1 MKQKLHF
8 FSLLLLT
15 VALLMPAK
23 TMAQVTQ
30 GYYTYTLSGTEATVT
45 KCTQTSGAVVIPETI
60 VHGGKTYKVTA
71 VKFNSMLFYFAP
83 TSITG
88 NSITSITGAAREV
101 SNSST
106 FSNDNYLYE
115 DGICSS
121 ISFPKLKTIK
131 NCKIGQGTFTSI
143 SFPELENIEA
153 VKGLFA
159 GCLNLSFISL
169 PKLKTI
175 SGYKI
180 FNNLPAL
187 ISLNLPELTEIKD
200 AADCL
205 YNLPALTS
213 LSLPKLNYIMGYQ
226 ILSGLAALPSLSLPE
241 LPKIEAG
248 AQYILNGYASLTTLD
263 LPKLTSV
270 SGEGVISS
278 LPALQILNVPEL
290 AIIKYPGIY
299 TFGDLGLHTLNAPKL
314 KKIQWGGMIFRDSKL
329 SVLNFAYG
337 CEIEASGMLRMPDP
351 SVSSITITGVTK
363 IKDSGFI
370 SYGQNTLKHI
380 ELPDVIEFEG
390 GTGRNSAAIESFSA
404 PNLKKLK
411 AQLFTNGS
419 YSNLTTVDIHNLQEI
434 TSSRLF
440 NDAPITNLTL
450 RGDLQV
456 DASSTINL
464 QTYPTVITITD
475 EATANDIPASFFA
488 GVKGG
493 RFIAPKGKAGMY
505 VTKWNLNTAKT
516 MVYSPVEINKST
528 ASTLYASG
536 SITKAD
542 ASFTYGGTTY
552 KNQYDMSHAMTAAEC
567 LDAFVL
573 SVNDYGFTPTLAT
586 QTVQNGTDALAGF
599 SFYYASAYADT
610 PTRKLGDLTLTAL
623 PTTAVSTLQ
632 GFNAT
637 ATSLN
642 QGISRDLGGFLFKGN
657 NASVTEVYLPYTPT
671 ATTVTTNYLKA
682 GEGNRVQTR
691 QNNSHEFYWH
701 PGDASFTMGFYE
713 SYNVLIPEYR
723 SYLSIAKT
731 LTSNAK
737 RFNLI
742 FEDGQ
747 TTGINTVN
755 MLADDNSAT
764 LSDVWYTLQGT
775 RLPVKP
781 TAAGIYINGGRK
793 VVIK

>member
-8 FSLLLLT
+8 FLLLLLT
-15 VALLMPAK
+15 AALLMPAK
-23 TMAQVTQ
+23 TMAQVVIDNI
-30 GYYTYTLSGTEATVT
+30 TYTFSGTEATITKISPLPTNLVIPPTVT
-45 KCTQTSGAVVIPETI
+45 YNGVTYNVTTLENFNTSGI
-60 VHGGKTYKVTA
+60 VG
-71 VKFNSMLFYFAP
+71 SP
-83 TSITG
+83 TSITA
-88 NSITSITGAAREV
+88 TSIKKIFT
-101 SNSST
+101 S
-106 FSNDNYLYE
+106 DNYLLHSRLLYNQQNL
-115 DGICSS
+115 SS
-121 ISFPKLKTIK
+121 VSFPALETIDGLDVFNGLSKLT
-131 NCKIGQGTFTSI
+131 T
-143 SFPELENIEA
+143 L
-153 VKGLFA
+153 
-159 GCLNLSFISL
+159 SL
-169 PKLKTI
+169 PSLTTI
-175 SGYKI
+175 GENAARSIDG
-180 FNNLPAL
+180 LPIL
-187 ISLNLPELTEIKD
+187 TSLNMPKLSVIDGVFCIYDL
-200 AADCL
+200 A
-205 YNLPALTS
+205 ALTS
-213 LSLPKLNYIMGYQ
+213 LSLPELTTVGGHDVIKNCSALTSLDVHKLSQIKDQAHWFLQGTNLSEITFADGCEIGSGWGFLAWSNQENITVKGLTKINRQNFILSHSASTKHVYFPDLVEMNGGSIGHYHAEMESFDAPKLEKINNVGNFLNYFAYDKNSQ
-226 ILSGLAALPSLSLPE
+226 LTSVNLPSLKEIS
-241 LPKIEAG
+241 G
-248 AQYILNGYASLTTLD
+248 STLFSD
-263 LPKLTSV
+263 
-270 SGEGVISS
+270 
-278 LPALQILNVPEL
+278 
-290 AIIKYPGIY
+290 
-299 TFGDLGLHTLNAPKL
+299 APL
-314 KKIQWGGMIFRDSKL
+314 L
-329 SVLNFAYG
+329 
-337 CEIEASGMLRMPDP
+337 
-351 SVSSITITGVTK
+351 
-363 IKDSGFI
+363 
-370 SYGQNTLKHI
+370 TLK
-380 ELPDVIEFEG
+380 
-390 GTGRNSAAIESFSA
+390 
-404 PNLKKLK
+404 
-411 AQLFTNGS
+411 
-419 YSNLTTVDIHNLQEI
+419 
-434 TSSRLF
+434 
-440 NDAPITNLTL
+440 L

-464 QTYPTVITITD
+464 KTYPTVVTITD
-475 EATANDIPASFFA
+475 EGTVNDIPASCFA
-488 GVKGG
+488 NVKGG

-505 VTKWNLNTAKT
+505 ATKWNLNTAKT

-552 KNQYDMSHAMTAAEC
+552 KNQYDVSHAMTAAEC
-567 LDAFVL
+567 LDPSVL
-573 SVNDYGFTPTLAT
+573 SDNDYGFTPTLTT

-599 SFYYASAYADT
+599 SFYYASAYNDA

-642 QGISRDLGGFLFKGN
+642 QGIGRDLGGFLFKGN

-747 TTGINTVN
+747 TTGISTVN
-755 MLADDNSAT
+755 MSADDNSAT

>member
-1 MKQKLHF
+1 MKQKLHL
-8 FSLLLLT
+8 FSLLLLA
-15 VALLMPAK
+15 VALLAPAK
-23 TMAQVTQ
+23 AMAQVVI
-30 GYYTYTLSGTEATVT
+30 GNFTYTFSGNEATVT
-45 KCTQTSGAVVIPETI
+45 ASSLTSGDIVIPET
-60 VHGGKTYKVTA
+60 VVYGGNTYNVTA
-71 VKFNSMLFYFAP
+71 LSYDNTLFKGSP

-88 NSITSITGAAREV
+88 NSIKSITGG
-101 SNSST
+101 
-106 FSNDNYLYE
+106 D
-115 DGICSS
+115 DGLSL
-121 ISFPKLKTIK
+121 SFYPHKMKLCDRFK
-131 NCKIGQGTFTSI
+131 NCASI
-143 SFPELENIEA
+143 NFPHLVSLKKCVFLIDNNALTTLSLPELETIEQCA
-153 VKGLFA
+153 YF
-159 GCLNLSFISL
+159 LSDCSLLSSVSL
-169 PKLKTI
+169 PKLKKI
-175 SGYKI
+175 SAYQS
-180 FNNLPAL
+180 FYRLPAL
-187 ISLNLPELTEIKD
+187 TTLSLPELTEISN
-200 AADCL
+200 CRRTIQE
-205 YNLPALTS
+205 NSALVS
-213 LSLPKLNYIMGYQ
+213 LSLPKLQIIKGEFCIHLLDALQTLYI
-226 ILSGLAALPSLSLPE
+226 PE
-241 LPKIEAG
+241 LTEIVDG
-248 AQYILNGYASLTTLD
+248 SNC
-263 LPKLTSV
+263 
-270 SGEGVISS
+270 ISS
-278 LPALQILNVPEL
+278 LKKL
-290 AIIKYPGIY
+290 Y
-299 TFGDLGLHTLNAPKL
+299 TLNAPKL
-314 KKIQWGGMIFRDSKL
+314 QKIDHRRPFDESAFRVVNLADGCEINADGMLGGSYASSITVNGATKITDE
-329 SVLNFAYG
+329 NFAYY
-337 CEIEASGMLRMPDP
+337 
-351 SVSSITITGVTK
+351 SSI
-363 IKDSGFI
+363 
-370 SYGQNTLKHI
+370 LKHI
-380 ELPDVIEFEG
+380 SLPDVVEFKGSVGEG
-390 GTGRNSAAIESFSA
+390 CDAMESFSA
-404 PNLKKLK
+404 PKLKKLNNSG
-411 AQLFTNGS
+411 LFTQGS
-419 YSNLTTVDIHNLQEI
+419 CPNLTTVDIHNLEEV
-434 TSSRLF
+434 TGSRLF
-440 NDAPITNLTL
+440 DNSPITSLTL
-450 RGDLQV
+450 RGDLKA
-456 DASSTINL
+456 DAASTMTL
-464 QTYPTVITITD
+464 SAYPTVVTVTD
-475 EATANDIPASFFA
+475 QSAVSDIPASFFA

-505 VTKWNLNTAKT
+505 ATKWNLNTAKT

-552 KNQYDMSHAMTAAEC
+552 KNQYDISHAMTAAEC
-567 LDAFVL
+567 LDPSVL
-573 SVNDYGFTPTLAT
+573 SDNDLGFTPTLTT
-586 QTVQNGTDALAGF
+586 QTVQNGNNALAGY
-599 SFYYASAYADT
+599 SFYYASAYNDA

-642 QGISRDLGGFLFKGN
+642 QGIGRDLGGFLFKGN

-755 MLADDNSAT
+755 MSADDNSAT

>member
-15 VALLMPAK
+15 VAFLMPTK
-23 TMAQVTQ
+23 LMAQVVINNI
-30 GYYTYTLSGTEATVT
+30 TYTFSGTEATVT
-45 KCTQTSGAVVIPETI
+45 GIWPLPANLVIPPT
-60 VHGGKTYKVTA
+60 VTYNGVTYN
-71 VKFNSMLFYFAP
+71 VTTLNNFDTGSDDHTL
-83 TSITG
+83 TSITAP
-88 NSITSITGAAREV
+88 SIKKIISD
-101 SNSST
+101 NSST
-106 FSNDNYLYE
+106 QYRLLTHQQELTSV
-115 DGICSS
+115 
-121 ISFPKLKTIK
+121 SFPALETLGGFEVFRELNKLT
-131 NCKIGQGTFTSI
+131 T
-143 SFPELENIEA
+143 L
-153 VKGLFA
+153 
-159 GCLNLSFISL
+159 SL
-169 PKLKTI
+169 PSLTTI
-175 SGYKI
+175 EPDGYFCI
-180 FNNLPAL
+180 SYLPVL
-187 ISLNLPELTEIKD
+187 TTLNLPELITLDGYSTLDNVKKLHTIH
-200 AADCL
+200 
-205 YNLPALTS
+205 
-213 LSLPKLNYIMGYQ
+213 LPKVQTIAGTW
-226 ILSGLAALPSLSLPE
+226 ILRSCSISE
-241 LPKIEAG
+241 
-248 AQYILNGYASLTTLD
+248 LD
-263 LPKLTSV
+263 LPANCSVTAMGMFTWPDPSVTSLTVRGFKKLDGSFFMANGGNTLKH
-270 SGEGVISS
+270 IS
-278 LPALQILNVPEL
+278 LPDLEECNGGPMGINSEALES
-290 AIIKYPGIY
+290 
-299 TFGDLGLHTLNAPKL
+299 FSAPKL
-314 KKIQWGGMIFRDSKL
+314 KKIKNTQL
-329 SVLNFAYG
+329 
-337 CEIEASGMLRMPDP
+337 LR
-351 SVSSITITGVTK
+351 
-363 IKDSGFI
+363 
-370 SYGQNTLKHI
+370 
-380 ELPDVIEFEG
+380 
-390 GTGRNSAAIESFSA
+390 
-404 PNLKKLK
+404 
-411 AQLFTNGS
+411 GS
-419 YSNLTTVDIHNLQEI
+419 CPNLTTVNMPNLVEI
-434 TSSRLF
+434 ENSQLF
-440 NDAPITNLTL
+440 SDSPIPSLSL
-450 RGDLQV
+450 RGDLKANV
-456 DASSTINL
+456 GSSITLN
-464 QTYPTVITITD
+464 TYPTLITITD

-505 VTKWNLNTAKT
+505 ATKWNLNTAKT

-536 SITKAD
+536 SITKSD

-567 LDAFVL
+567 LDASVL

-610 PTRKLGDLTLTAL
+610 PTRKVGDLTLSAL
-623 PTTAVSTLQ
+623 STTTAANTLQ

-642 QGISRDLGGFLFKGN
+642 QGIGRDLGGFLFKGN
-657 NASVTEVYLPYTPT
+657 NAAVTEVYLPYTPT

-755 MLADDNSAT
+755 MSTDDNSAT
-764 LSDVWYTLQGT
+764 SSDVWYTLQGT
-775 RLPVKP
+775 RLPAKP

>member
-15 VALLMPAK
+15 VVFLMPTK
-23 TMAQVTQ
+23 LMAQVVINNI
-30 GYYTYTLSGTEATVT
+30 TYTFSGTEATVT
-45 KCTQTSGAVVIPETI
+45 GIWPLPANLVIPPT
-60 VHGGKTYKVTA
+60 VTYNGVTYN
-71 VKFNSMLFYFAP
+71 VTTLNNFDTGSDDHTL
-83 TSITG
+83 TSITAP
-88 NSITSITGAAREV
+88 SIKKIISD
-101 SNSST
+101 NSST
-106 FSNDNYLYE
+106 QYRLLTHQQELTSV
-115 DGICSS
+115 
-121 ISFPKLKTIK
+121 SFPALETLGGFEVFRELNKLT
-131 NCKIGQGTFTSI
+131 T
-143 SFPELENIEA
+143 L
-153 VKGLFA
+153 
-159 GCLNLSFISL
+159 SL
-169 PKLKTI
+169 PSLTTI
-175 SGYKI
+175 ESNGYFCI
-180 FNNLPAL
+180 SYLPAL
-187 ISLNLPELTEIKD
+187 TTLNLPELITLAGYSTLDFVKKLHTIHLPKVQTITGTWTLRSCSISE
-200 AADCL
+200 L
-205 YNLPALTS
+205 ELPANCSVTAMGMLTW
-213 LSLPKLNYIMGYQ
+213 PD
-226 ILSGLAALPSLSLPE
+226 PSV
-241 LPKIEAG
+241 
-248 AQYILNGYASLTTLD
+248 
-263 LPKLTSV
+263 TSV
-270 SGEGVISS
+270 TVRGLKKLDGAFFIGHGGNTLKQISFPDLEEYTGGPMGANS
-278 LPALQILNVPEL
+278 EALES
-290 AIIKYPGIY
+290 
-299 TFGDLGLHTLNAPKL
+299 FSAPKL
-314 KKIQWGGMIFRDSKL
+314 KKIK
-329 SVLNFAYG
+329 
-337 CEIEASGMLRMPDP
+337 
-351 SVSSITITGVTK
+351 
-363 IKDSGFI
+363 
-370 SYGQNTLKHI
+370 
-380 ELPDVIEFEG
+380 
-390 GTGRNSAAIESFSA
+390 NS
-404 PNLKKLK
+404 
-411 AQLFTNGS
+411 QLFTMGS
-419 YSNLTTVDIHNLQEI
+419 CPNLTTVDMPNLVEI
-434 TSSRLF
+434 ENSQLF
-440 NDAPITNLTL
+440 NDSPIPSLSL

-464 QTYPTVITITD
+464 QTYPTLITITD
-475 EATANDIPASFFA
+475 EATVNDIPASFFA
-488 GVKGG
+488 NVMGG

-505 VTKWNLNTAKT
+505 ATKWNLNTAKT

-552 KNQYDMSHAMTAAEC
+552 KNQYDISHAMTAAEC
-567 LDAFVL
+567 LNPSVL
-573 SVNDYGFTPTLAT
+573 SDNDLGFTPTLTT
-586 QTVQNGTDALAGF
+586 QTVQNGNNALAGY
-599 SFYYASAYADT
+599 SFYYASAYNDA

-642 QGISRDLGGFLFKGN
+642 QGIGRDLGGFLFKGN

-755 MLADDNSAT
+755 MSADDNSAT
-764 LSDVWYTLQGT
+764 SSDAWYTLQGT

>member
-1 MKQKLHF
+1 MKQKLHL
-8 FSLLLLT
+8 FSLLLLA
-15 VALLMPAK
+15 VALLAPAK
-23 TMAQVTQ
+23 AMAQVVI
-30 GYYTYTLSGTEATVT
+30 GNFTYTFSGNEATVT
-45 KCTQTSGAVVIPETI
+45 ASSLTSGDIVIPET
-60 VHGGKTYKVTA
+60 VVYGGNTYNVTA
-71 VKFNSMLFYFAP
+71 LSYDNTLFKGSP

-88 NSITSITGAAREV
+88 NSIKSITGG
-101 SNSST
+101 
-106 FSNDNYLYE
+106 D
-115 DGICSS
+115 DGLSL
-121 ISFPKLKTIK
+121 SFYPHKMKLCDRFK
-131 NCKIGQGTFTSI
+131 NCASI
-143 SFPELENIEA
+143 NFPHLVSLKKCVFLIDNNALTTLSLPELETIEQCA
-153 VKGLFA
+153 YFLYD
-159 GCLNLSFISL
+159 CSLLSSVSL
-169 PKLKTI
+169 PKLKKI
-175 SGYKI
+175 SAYQS
-180 FNNLPAL
+180 FYRLPAL
-187 ISLNLPELTEIKD
+187 TTLSLPELTEISN
-200 AADCL
+200 CR
-205 YNLPALTS
+205 NTIQSNPALVS
-213 LSLPKLNYIMGYQ
+213 LSLPKLQIIKGEFCIHLLDALQTLYI
-226 ILSGLAALPSLSLPE
+226 PE
-241 LPKIEAG
+241 LTEIVDG
-248 AQYILNGYASLTTLD
+248 SNC
-263 LPKLTSV
+263 
-270 SGEGVISS
+270 ISS
-278 LPALQILNVPEL
+278 LKKL
-290 AIIKYPGIY
+290 Y
-299 TFGDLGLHTLNAPKL
+299 TLNAPKL
-314 KKIQWGGMIFRDSKL
+314 QKIDQRRPFIESAFRVVNLAD
-329 SVLNFAYG
+329 G
-337 CEIEASGMLRMPDP
+337 CEINADGMLGG
-351 SVSSITITGVTK
+351 SLVSSITVNGATK
-363 IKDSGFI
+363 ITDENFAYYSSI
-370 SYGQNTLKHI
+370 LKHI
-380 ELPDVIEFEG
+380 SLPDVVEFKGSVGEG
-390 GTGRNSAAIESFSA
+390 CDAMESFSA
-404 PNLKKLK
+404 PKLKKLNNSNM
-411 AQLFTNGS
+411 FTMGS
-419 YSNLTTVDIHNLQEI
+419 CPNLTTVDIHSLEEVV
-434 TSSRLF
+434 SSQLF
-440 NDAPITNLTL
+440 NDSPVTSLTL
-450 RGDLQV
+450 RGDLKA
-456 DASSTINL
+456 DAASTMTL
-464 QTYPTVITITD
+464 SAYPTVVSV
-475 EATANDIPASFFA
+475 TAQSAVNDIPASFFA

-505 VTKWNLNTAKT
+505 ATKWNLNTAKT

-552 KNQYDMSHAMTAAEC
+552 KNQYDVSHAMTAAEC
-567 LDAFVL
+567 LDPSVL
-573 SVNDYGFTPTLAT
+573 SDNDLGFTPTLTT
-586 QTVQNGTDALAGF
+586 QTVQNGTNALAGY
-599 SFYYASAYADT
+599 SFYYASAYNDA

-642 QGISRDLGGFLFKGN
+642 QGIGRDLGGFLFKGN

-747 TTGINTVN
+747 TTGISTVN
-755 MLADDNSAT
+755 MSADDNSAT

>member
-1 MKQKLHF
+1 MKHKLHL

-15 VALLMPAK
+15 VAFLMPTK
-23 TMAQVTQ
+23 LMAQVVINNI
-30 GYYTYTLSGTEATVT
+30 TYTFSGTEATVT
-45 KCTQTSGAVVIPETI
+45 NISPLPANLVIPST
-60 VHGGKTYKVTA
+60 VTYNGVTYN
-71 VKFNSMLFYFAP
+71 VTTLNNFYTGSDDHTL
-83 TSITG
+83 TSITAP
-88 NSITSITGAAREV
+88 SIKKIIG
-101 SNSST
+101 
-106 FSNDNYLYE
+106 DNYSTYFLLLTSQQE
-115 DGICSS
+115 
-121 ISFPKLKTIK
+121 L
-131 NCKIGQGTFTSI
+131 TSI
-143 SFPELENIEA
+143 SFPALETIGGFN
-153 VKGLFA
+153 VFNQ
-159 GCLNLSFISL
+159 LN
-169 PKLKTI
+169 KLT
-175 SGYKI
+175 
-180 FNNLPAL
+180 
-187 ISLNLPELTEIKD
+187 T
-200 AADCL
+200 
-205 YNLPALTS
+205 
-213 LSLPKLNYIMGYQ
+213 LSLPSLTTIESNAWQCI
-226 ILSGLAALPSLSLPE
+226 SDLPVLTTLSLPE
-241 LPKIEAG
+241 LITLDGYSTLDNVKKLHTIHLPKVQTIAG
-248 AQYILNGYASLTTLD
+248 TWILRSCSISELD
-263 LPKLTSV
+263 LPANCSV
-270 SGEGVISS
+270 T
-278 LPALQILNVPEL
+278 AM
-290 AIIKYPGIY
+290 
-299 TFGDLGLHTLNAPKL
+299 
-314 KKIQWGGMIFRDSKL
+314 GMFTW
-329 SVLNFAYG
+329 
-337 CEIEASGMLRMPDP
+337 PDP
-351 SVSSITITGVTK
+351 SVTSFTVRGLK
-363 IKDSGFI
+363 KLDGAFFI
-370 SYGQNTLKHI
+370 GHGGNTLKHI
-380 ELPDVIEFEG
+380 SFPDLEEYTG
-390 GTGRNSAAIESFSA
+390 GPIGANSEALESFSA
-404 PNLKKLK
+404 PKLRK
-411 AQLFTNGS
+411 IKNSQFFSMGS
-419 YSNLTTVDIHNLQEI
+419 CPNLTTVDIPNLVEI
-434 TSSRLF
+434 ENSQLF
-440 NDAPITNLTL
+440 NDSPIPSLSL
-450 RGDLQV
+450 RGDLKA
-456 DASSTINL
+456 DAGSSITLN
-464 QTYPTVITITD
+464 TYPTLITITD

-488 GVKGG
+488 NVMGG
-493 RFIAPKGKAGMY
+493 RFIAPKGKAAMY
-505 VTKWNLNTAKT
+505 ATKWNLNTAKT

-567 LDAFVL
+567 LDASVL

-642 QGISRDLGGFLFKGN
+642 QGIGRDLGGFLFKGN

-747 TTGINTVN
+747 TTGISTVN
-755 MLADDNSAT
+755 MSADDNSAT
-764 LSDVWYTLQGT
+764 SSDVWYTLQGT
-775 RLPVKP
+775 RLPAKP

>member
-15 VALLMPAK
+15 VVFLMPTK
-23 TMAQVTQ
+23 LMAQVVINNI
-30 GYYTYTLSGTEATVT
+30 TYTFSGTEATVT
-45 KCTQTSGAVVIPETI
+45 GIWPLPANLVIPPT
-60 VHGGKTYKVTA
+60 VTYNGVTYN
-71 VKFNSMLFYFAP
+71 VTTLNNFDTGSDDHTL
-83 TSITG
+83 TSITAP
-88 NSITSITGAAREV
+88 SIKKIISD
-101 SNSST
+101 NSST
-106 FSNDNYLYE
+106 QYRLLTHQQELTSV
-115 DGICSS
+115 
-121 ISFPKLKTIK
+121 SFPALETLGGFEVFRELNKLT
-131 NCKIGQGTFTSI
+131 T
-143 SFPELENIEA
+143 L
-153 VKGLFA
+153 
-159 GCLNLSFISL
+159 SL
-169 PKLKTI
+169 PSLTTI
-175 SGYKI
+175 ESNGYFCI
-180 FNNLPAL
+180 SYLPAL
-187 ISLNLPELTEIKD
+187 TTLNLPELITLAGYSTLDFVKKLHTIHLPKVQTITGTWTLRSCSISE
-200 AADCL
+200 L
-205 YNLPALTS
+205 ELPANCSVTAMGMLTW
-213 LSLPKLNYIMGYQ
+213 PD
-226 ILSGLAALPSLSLPE
+226 PSV
-241 LPKIEAG
+241 
-248 AQYILNGYASLTTLD
+248 
-263 LPKLTSV
+263 TSV
-270 SGEGVISS
+270 TVRGLKKLDGAFFIGHGGNTLKQISFPDLEEYTGGPMGANS
-278 LPALQILNVPEL
+278 EALES
-290 AIIKYPGIY
+290 
-299 TFGDLGLHTLNAPKL
+299 FSAPKL
-314 KKIQWGGMIFRDSKL
+314 KKIK
-329 SVLNFAYG
+329 
-337 CEIEASGMLRMPDP
+337 
-351 SVSSITITGVTK
+351 
-363 IKDSGFI
+363 
-370 SYGQNTLKHI
+370 
-380 ELPDVIEFEG
+380 
-390 GTGRNSAAIESFSA
+390 NS
-404 PNLKKLK
+404 
-411 AQLFTNGS
+411 QLFTMGS
-419 YSNLTTVDIHNLQEI
+419 CPNLTTVDMPNLVEI
-434 TSSRLF
+434 ENSQLF
-440 NDAPITNLTL
+440 NDSPIPSLSL

-464 QTYPTVITITD
+464 QTYPTLITITD
-475 EATANDIPASFFA
+475 EATVNDIPASFFA
-488 GVKGG
+488 NVMGG

-505 VTKWNLNTAKT
+505 ATKWNLNTAKT

-552 KNQYDMSHAMTAAEC
+552 KNQYDVSHAMTAAEC
-567 LDAFVL
+567 LDPSVL
-573 SVNDYGFTPTLAT
+573 SDNDLGFTPTLTT
-586 QTVQNGTDALAGF
+586 QTVQNGNNALAGY
-599 SFYYASAYADT
+599 SFYYASAYNDA

-642 QGISRDLGGFLFKGN
+642 QGIGRDLGGFLFKGN

-747 TTGINTVN
+747 TTGISTVN
-755 MLADDNSAT
+755 MSADDNSAT
-764 LSDVWYTLQGT
+764 SSDVWYTLQGT
-775 RLPVKP
+775 RLPAKP

>member
-1 MKQKLHF
+1 MKHKLHL

-15 VALLMPAK
+15 VAFLMPTK
-23 TMAQVTQ
+23 LMAQVVINNI
-30 GYYTYTLSGTEATVT
+30 TYTFSGTEATVT
-45 KCTQTSGAVVIPETI
+45 NISPLPANLVIPST
-60 VHGGKTYKVTA
+60 VTYNGVTYN
-71 VKFNSMLFYFAP
+71 VTTLNNFYTGSDDHTL
-83 TSITG
+83 TSITAP
-88 NSITSITGAAREV
+88 SIKKIIG
-101 SNSST
+101 
-106 FSNDNYLYE
+106 DNYSTYFLLLTSQQE
-115 DGICSS
+115 
-121 ISFPKLKTIK
+121 L
-131 NCKIGQGTFTSI
+131 TSI
-143 SFPELENIEA
+143 SFPALETIGGFN
-153 VKGLFA
+153 VFNQ
-159 GCLNLSFISL
+159 LN
-169 PKLKTI
+169 KLT
-175 SGYKI
+175 
-180 FNNLPAL
+180 
-187 ISLNLPELTEIKD
+187 T
-200 AADCL
+200 
-205 YNLPALTS
+205 
-213 LSLPKLNYIMGYQ
+213 LSLPSLTTIESNAWQCI
-226 ILSGLAALPSLSLPE
+226 SDLPVLTTLSLPE
-241 LPKIEAG
+241 LITLDGYSTLDNVKKLHTIHLPKVQTIAG
-248 AQYILNGYASLTTLD
+248 TWTLRSCSISELD
-263 LPKLTSV
+263 LPANCSV
-270 SGEGVISS
+270 T
-278 LPALQILNVPEL
+278 AM
-290 AIIKYPGIY
+290 
-299 TFGDLGLHTLNAPKL
+299 
-314 KKIQWGGMIFRDSKL
+314 GMFTW
-329 SVLNFAYG
+329 
-337 CEIEASGMLRMPDP
+337 PDP
-351 SVSSITITGVTK
+351 SVTSFTVRGLK
-363 IKDSGFI
+363 KLDGAFFI
-370 SYGQNTLKHI
+370 GHGGNTLKHI
-380 ELPDVIEFEG
+380 SFPDLEEYTG
-390 GTGRNSAAIESFSA
+390 GPIGANSEALESFSA
-404 PNLKKLK
+404 PKLRK
-411 AQLFTNGS
+411 IKNSQFFSMGS
-419 YSNLTTVDIHNLQEI
+419 CPNLTTVDMPNLVEI
-434 TSSRLF
+434 ENSQLF
-440 NDAPITNLTL
+440 NDSPIPSLSL
-450 RGDLQV
+450 RGDLKA
-456 DASSTINL
+456 DAGSSITLN
-464 QTYPTVITITD
+464 TYPTLITITD

-488 GVKGG
+488 NVMGG

-505 VTKWNLNTAKT
+505 ATKWNLNTAKT

-567 LDAFVL
+567 LDPSVL
-573 SVNDYGFTPTLAT
+573 SANDYGFTPTLAT

-599 SFYYASAYADT
+599 NFYYASAYNDT

-642 QGISRDLGGFLFKGN
+642 QGIGRDLGGFLFKGN
-657 NASVTEVYLPYTPT
+657 NASITEVYLPYTPT

-747 TTGINTVN
+747 TTGISTVN
-755 MLADDNSAT
+755 MSADDNSAT

>member
-1 MKQKLHF
+1 MKHKLRF

-15 VALLMPAK
+15 VAFLMPTK
-23 TMAQVTQ
+23 LMAQVVINNI
-30 GYYTYTLSGTEATVT
+30 TYTFSGTEATVT
-45 KCTQTSGAVVIPETI
+45 NISPLPANLVIPST
-60 VHGGKTYKVTA
+60 VTYNGVTYN
-71 VKFNSMLFYFAP
+71 VTTLNNFYTGSDDHTL
-83 TSITG
+83 TSITAP
-88 NSITSITGAAREV
+88 SIKKIIG
-101 SNSST
+101 
-106 FSNDNYLYE
+106 DNYSTYFLLLTSQQE
-115 DGICSS
+115 
-121 ISFPKLKTIK
+121 L
-131 NCKIGQGTFTSI
+131 TSI
-143 SFPELENIEA
+143 SFPALETIGGFN
-153 VKGLFA
+153 VFNQ
-159 GCLNLSFISL
+159 LN
-169 PKLKTI
+169 KLT
-175 SGYKI
+175 
-180 FNNLPAL
+180 
-187 ISLNLPELTEIKD
+187 T
-200 AADCL
+200 
-205 YNLPALTS
+205 
-213 LSLPKLNYIMGYQ
+213 LSLPSLTTIESNAWQCI
-226 ILSGLAALPSLSLPE
+226 SDLPVLTTLSLPE
-241 LPKIEAG
+241 LITLDGYSTLDNVKKLHTIHLPKVQTIG
-248 AQYILNGYASLTTLD
+248 GTWILRQCSISELD
-263 LPKLTSV
+263 LPANCSV
-270 SGEGVISS
+270 T
-278 LPALQILNVPEL
+278 AM
-290 AIIKYPGIY
+290 
-299 TFGDLGLHTLNAPKL
+299 
-314 KKIQWGGMIFRDSKL
+314 GMFTW
-329 SVLNFAYG
+329 
-337 CEIEASGMLRMPDP
+337 PDP
-351 SVSSITITGVTK
+351 SVTSFTVRGLK
-363 IKDSGFI
+363 KLDGAFFI
-370 SYGQNTLKHI
+370 GHGGNTLKHI
-380 ELPDVIEFEG
+380 SFPDLEEYTG
-390 GTGRNSAAIESFSA
+390 GPIGANSEALESFSA
-404 PNLKKLK
+404 PKLRK
-411 AQLFTNGS
+411 IKNSQFFSMTECP
-419 YSNLTTVDIHNLQEI
+419 NLTTVDMPNLVEI
-434 TSSRLF
+434 ENSQLF
-440 NDAPITNLTL
+440 NDSPIPSLSL
-450 RGDLQV
+450 RGDLKA
-456 DASSTINL
+456 DAGSSITLN
-464 QTYPTVITITD
+464 TYPTLITITD

-488 GVKGG
+488 NVMGG

-505 VTKWNLNTAKT
+505 ATKWNLNTAKT

-567 LDAFVL
+567 LDASVL

-642 QGISRDLGGFLFKGN
+642 QGIGRDLGGFLFKGN

-755 MLADDNSAT
+755 MSADDNSAT

-775 RLPVKP
+775 RLPAKP

>member
-1 MKQKLHF
+1 MKHKLHL

-15 VALLMPAK
+15 VAFLMPTK
-23 TMAQVTQ
+23 LMAQVVINNI
-30 GYYTYTLSGTEATVT
+30 TYTFSGTEATVT
-45 KCTQTSGAVVIPETI
+45 NISPLPANLVIPPTVTYNGVTYNVTTLDNFNTEYD
-60 VHGGKTYKVTA
+60 HGT
-71 VKFNSMLFYFAP
+71 L
-83 TSITG
+83 TSITAP
-88 NSITSITGAAREV
+88 SIKKIISD
-101 SNSST
+101 NSST
-106 FSNDNYLYE
+106 YFRLLSYQQEL
-115 DGICSS
+115 
-121 ISFPKLKTIK
+121 
-131 NCKIGQGTFTSI
+131 TSI
-143 SFPELENIEA
+143 SFPALETIGGFH
-153 VKGLFA
+153 VFYTLDKLTT
-159 GCLNLSFISL
+159 LSL
-169 PKLKTI
+169 PSLTTI
-175 SGYKI
+175 EPDGYFCI
-180 FNNLPAL
+180 SYLPVL
-187 ISLNLPELTEIKD
+187 TTLNLPELITLDGYSTLDNVKKLHTIH
-200 AADCL
+200 
-205 YNLPALTS
+205 
-213 LSLPKLNYIMGYQ
+213 LPKVQTIAGTW
-226 ILSGLAALPSLSLPE
+226 ILRSCSISE
-241 LPKIEAG
+241 
-248 AQYILNGYASLTTLD
+248 LD
-263 LPKLTSV
+263 LPANCSVTAMGMFTWPDPSVTSLTVRGFKKLDGSFFMANGGNTLKH
-270 SGEGVISS
+270 IS
-278 LPALQILNVPEL
+278 LPDLEECNGGPMGINSEALES
-290 AIIKYPGIY
+290 
-299 TFGDLGLHTLNAPKL
+299 FSAPKL
-314 KKIQWGGMIFRDSKL
+314 KKIKNTQL
-329 SVLNFAYG
+329 
-337 CEIEASGMLRMPDP
+337 LR
-351 SVSSITITGVTK
+351 
-363 IKDSGFI
+363 
-370 SYGQNTLKHI
+370 
-380 ELPDVIEFEG
+380 
-390 GTGRNSAAIESFSA
+390 
-404 PNLKKLK
+404 
-411 AQLFTNGS
+411 GS
-419 YSNLTTVDIHNLQEI
+419 CPNLTTVNMPNLVEI
-434 TSSRLF
+434 ENSQLF
-440 NDAPITNLTL
+440 NDSPIPSLSL
-450 RGDLQV
+450 RGDLKA
-456 DASSTINL
+456 DAGSSITLN
-464 QTYPTVITITD
+464 TYPTLITITD

-488 GVKGG
+488 NVMGG
-493 RFIAPKGKAGMY
+493 RFIAPKGKAAMY
-505 VTKWNLNTAKT
+505 ATKWNLNTAKT

-567 LDAFVL
+567 LDASVL

-599 SFYYASAYADT
+599 SFYYASAYNDA

-642 QGISRDLGGFLFKGN
+642 QGIGRDLGGFLFKGN

-747 TTGINTVN
+747 TTGISTVN
-755 MLADDNSAT
+755 MSADDNSAT

>member
-1 MKQKLHF
+1 MKHKLHL

-15 VALLMPAK
+15 VAFLMPTK
-23 TMAQVTQ
+23 LMAQVVINNI
-30 GYYTYTLSGTEATVT
+30 TYTFSGTEATVT
-45 KCTQTSGAVVIPETI
+45 NISPLPANLVIPST
-60 VHGGKTYKVTA
+60 VTYNGVTYN
-71 VKFNSMLFYFAP
+71 VTTLNNFYTGSDDHTL
-83 TSITG
+83 TSITAP
-88 NSITSITGAAREV
+88 SIKKIIG
-101 SNSST
+101 
-106 FSNDNYLYE
+106 DNYSTYFLLLTSQQE
-115 DGICSS
+115 
-121 ISFPKLKTIK
+121 L
-131 NCKIGQGTFTSI
+131 TSI
-143 SFPELENIEA
+143 SFPALETIGGFN
-153 VKGLFA
+153 VFNQ
-159 GCLNLSFISL
+159 LN
-169 PKLKTI
+169 KLT
-175 SGYKI
+175 
-180 FNNLPAL
+180 
-187 ISLNLPELTEIKD
+187 T
-200 AADCL
+200 
-205 YNLPALTS
+205 
-213 LSLPKLNYIMGYQ
+213 LSLPSLTTIESNAWQCI
-226 ILSGLAALPSLSLPE
+226 SDLPVLTTLSLPE
-241 LPKIEAG
+241 LITLDGYSTLDNVKKLHTIHLPKVQTIAG
-248 AQYILNGYASLTTLD
+248 TWTLRSCSISELD
-263 LPKLTSV
+263 LPANCSV
-270 SGEGVISS
+270 T
-278 LPALQILNVPEL
+278 AM
-290 AIIKYPGIY
+290 
-299 TFGDLGLHTLNAPKL
+299 
-314 KKIQWGGMIFRDSKL
+314 GMFTW
-329 SVLNFAYG
+329 
-337 CEIEASGMLRMPDP
+337 PDP
-351 SVSSITITGVTK
+351 SVTSFTVRGLK
-363 IKDSGFI
+363 KLDGAFFI
-370 SYGQNTLKHI
+370 GHGGNTLKHI
-380 ELPDVIEFEG
+380 SFPDLEEYTG
-390 GTGRNSAAIESFSA
+390 GPIGANSEALESFSA
-404 PNLKKLK
+404 PKLRK
-411 AQLFTNGS
+411 IKNSQFFSMGS
-419 YSNLTTVDIHNLQEI
+419 CPNLTTVDIPNLVEI
-434 TSSRLF
+434 ENSQLF
-440 NDAPITNLTL
+440 NDSPIPSLSL
-450 RGDLQV
+450 RGDLKA
-456 DASSTINL
+456 DAGSSITLN
-464 QTYPTVITITD
+464 TYPTLITITD

-488 GVKGG
+488 NVMGG

-505 VTKWNLNTAKT
+505 ATKWNLNTAKT

-552 KNQYDMSHAMTAAEC
+552 KNQYDMSHAMIAAEC
-567 LDAFVL
+567 LDASVL
-573 SVNDYGFTPTLAT
+573 SDNDLGFTPTLTT
-586 QTVQNGTDALAGF
+586 QTVQNGTNALAGY
-599 SFYYASAYADT
+599 SFYYASAYNDA

-642 QGISRDLGGFLFKGN
+642 QGIGRDLGGFLFKGN

-747 TTGINTVN
+747 TTGISTVN
-755 MLADDNSAT
+755 MSADDNSAT

>member
-8 FSLLLLT
+8 FLLLLLT
-15 VALLMPAK
+15 AALLMPAK
-23 TMAQVTQ
+23 TMAQVVIDNI
-30 GYYTYTLSGTEATVT
+30 TYTFSGTEATITKISPLPTNLVIPPTVT
-45 KCTQTSGAVVIPETI
+45 YNGVTYNVTTLENFNTSGI
-60 VHGGKTYKVTA
+60 VG
-71 VKFNSMLFYFAP
+71 SP
-83 TSITG
+83 TSITA
-88 NSITSITGAAREV
+88 TSIKKIFT
-101 SNSST
+101 S
-106 FSNDNYLYE
+106 DNYLLHSRLLYNQQNL
-115 DGICSS
+115 SS
-121 ISFPKLKTIK
+121 VSFPALETIDGLDVFNGLSKLT
-131 NCKIGQGTFTSI
+131 T
-143 SFPELENIEA
+143 L
-153 VKGLFA
+153 
-159 GCLNLSFISL
+159 SL
-169 PKLKTI
+169 PSLTTI
-175 SGYKI
+175 GENAARSIDG
-180 FNNLPAL
+180 LPIL
-187 ISLNLPELTEIKD
+187 TSLNMPKLSVIDGVFCIYDL
-200 AADCL
+200 A
-205 YNLPALTS
+205 ALTS
-213 LSLPKLNYIMGYQ
+213 LSLPELTTVGGHDVIKNCSALTSLDVHKLSQIKDQAHWFLQGTNLSEITFADGCEIGSGWGFLAWSNQENITVKGLTKINRQNFILSHSASTKHVYFPDLVEMNGGSIGHYHAEMESFDAPKLEKINNVGNFLNYFAYDKNSQ
-226 ILSGLAALPSLSLPE
+226 LTSVNLPSLKEIS
-241 LPKIEAG
+241 G
-248 AQYILNGYASLTTLD
+248 STLFSD
-263 LPKLTSV
+263 
-270 SGEGVISS
+270 
-278 LPALQILNVPEL
+278 
-290 AIIKYPGIY
+290 
-299 TFGDLGLHTLNAPKL
+299 APL
-314 KKIQWGGMIFRDSKL
+314 L
-329 SVLNFAYG
+329 
-337 CEIEASGMLRMPDP
+337 
-351 SVSSITITGVTK
+351 
-363 IKDSGFI
+363 
-370 SYGQNTLKHI
+370 TLK
-380 ELPDVIEFEG
+380 
-390 GTGRNSAAIESFSA
+390 
-404 PNLKKLK
+404 
-411 AQLFTNGS
+411 
-419 YSNLTTVDIHNLQEI
+419 
-434 TSSRLF
+434 
-440 NDAPITNLTL
+440 L

-464 QTYPTVITITD
+464 KTYPTVVTITD
-475 EATANDIPASFFA
+475 EGTVNDIPASCFA
-488 GVKGG
+488 NVKGG

-505 VTKWNLNTAKT
+505 ATKWNLNTAKT

-552 KNQYDMSHAMTAAEC
+552 KNQYDVSHAMTAAEC
-567 LDAFVL
+567 LDPSVL
-573 SVNDYGFTPTLAT
+573 SDNDYGFTPTLTT

-599 SFYYASAYADT
+599 SFYYASAYNDA

-642 QGISRDLGGFLFKGN
+642 QGIGRDLGGFLFKGN
-657 NASVTEVYLPYTPT
+657 NASVTEVYLPYTTT

-747 TTGINTVN
+747 TTGISTVN
-755 MLADDNSAT
+755 MSADDNSAT

>member
-1 MKQKLHF
+1 MKHKLHL

-15 VALLMPAK
+15 VAFLMPTK
-23 TMAQVTQ
+23 LMAQVVINNI
-30 GYYTYTLSGTEATVT
+30 TYTFSGTEATVT
-45 KCTQTSGAVVIPETI
+45 NISPLPANLVIPST
-60 VHGGKTYKVTA
+60 VTYNGVTYN
-71 VKFNSMLFYFAP
+71 VTTLNNFYTGSDDHTL
-83 TSITG
+83 TSITAP
-88 NSITSITGAAREV
+88 SIKKIIG
-101 SNSST
+101 
-106 FSNDNYLYE
+106 DNYSTYFLLLTSQQE
-115 DGICSS
+115 
-121 ISFPKLKTIK
+121 L
-131 NCKIGQGTFTSI
+131 TSI
-143 SFPELENIEA
+143 SFPALETIGGFN
-153 VKGLFA
+153 VFNQ
-159 GCLNLSFISL
+159 LN
-169 PKLKTI
+169 KLT
-175 SGYKI
+175 
-180 FNNLPAL
+180 
-187 ISLNLPELTEIKD
+187 T
-200 AADCL
+200 
-205 YNLPALTS
+205 
-213 LSLPKLNYIMGYQ
+213 LSLPSLTTIESNAWQCI
-226 ILSGLAALPSLSLPE
+226 SDLPVLTTLSLPE
-241 LPKIEAG
+241 LITLDGYSTLDNVKKLHTIHLPKVQTIAG
-248 AQYILNGYASLTTLD
+248 TWTLRSCSISELD
-263 LPKLTSV
+263 LPANCSV
-270 SGEGVISS
+270 T
-278 LPALQILNVPEL
+278 AM
-290 AIIKYPGIY
+290 
-299 TFGDLGLHTLNAPKL
+299 
-314 KKIQWGGMIFRDSKL
+314 GMFTW
-329 SVLNFAYG
+329 
-337 CEIEASGMLRMPDP
+337 PDP
-351 SVSSITITGVTK
+351 SVTSFTVRGLK
-363 IKDSGFI
+363 KLDGAFFI
-370 SYGQNTLKHI
+370 GHGGNTLKHI
-380 ELPDVIEFEG
+380 SFPDLEEYTG
-390 GTGRNSAAIESFSA
+390 GPIGANSEALESFSA
-404 PNLKKLK
+404 PKLRK
-411 AQLFTNGS
+411 IKNSQFFSMGS
-419 YSNLTTVDIHNLQEI
+419 CPNLTTVDIPNLVEI
-434 TSSRLF
+434 ENSQLF
-440 NDAPITNLTL
+440 NDSPIPSLSL
-450 RGDLQV
+450 RGDLKA
-456 DASSTINL
+456 DAGSSITLN
-464 QTYPTVITITD
+464 TYPTLITITD

-488 GVKGG
+488 NVMGG

-505 VTKWNLNTAKT
+505 ATKWNLNTAKT

-552 KNQYDMSHAMTAAEC
+552 KNQYDVSHAMTAAEC
-567 LDAFVL
+567 LDPSVL
-573 SVNDYGFTPTLAT
+573 SDNDLGFTPTLTT
-586 QTVQNGTDALAGF
+586 QTVQNGTNALAGY
-599 SFYYASAYADT
+599 SFYYASAYNDA

-642 QGISRDLGGFLFKGN
+642 QGLGRDLGGFLFKGN

-755 MLADDNSAT
+755 MSADDNSAT

>member
-1 MKQKLHF
+1 MKHKLHL

-15 VALLMPAK
+15 VAFLMPTK
-23 TMAQVTQ
+23 LMAQVTQ

-60 VHGGKTYKVTA
+60 VHGGKTYNVTA
-71 VKFNSMLFYFAP
+71 IKFNSTLFLFAP
-83 TSITG
+83 TSVTA
-88 NSITSITGAAREV
+88 NSITSITGAQSHANEEFTH
-101 SNSST
+101 SDLFIPSLHLCTAIN
-106 FSNDNYLYE
+106 L
-115 DGICSS
+115 
-121 ISFPKLKTIK
+121 PKLKIIK
-131 NCKIGQGTFTSI
+131 NCGFAYNSTVVTNGDANDIITSI
-143 SFPELENIEA
+143 SFPELETVDGVTCFLQNF
-153 VKGLFA
+153 KKLT
-159 GCLNLSFISL
+159 NISL
-169 PKLKTI
+169 PKLKKLNA
-175 SGYKI
+175 GGA
-180 FNNLPAL
+180 FNQLPL
-187 ISLNLPELTEIKD
+187 
-200 AADCL
+200 
-205 YNLPALTS
+205 LTS
-213 LSLPKLNYIMGYQ
+213 LSLPELEEIQGWYTFTLLPQLTSLNLPKLKTVDGWNTFYM
-226 ILSGLAALPSLSLPE
+226 LEALETLNLPE
-241 LPKIEAG
+241 LITLAGYSTLDQVKKLHTILLPKVQTIDGTWTLRNTSISE
-248 AQYILNGYASLTTLD
+248 LD
-263 LPKLTSV
+263 LPANCNITSTGMLSWLEPSVTSITVRGLTKLNGSFFITR
-270 SGEGVISS
+270 GENTLKHIS
-278 LPALQILNVPEL
+278 LPDLEECASGPMGAFSQALES
-290 AIIKYPGIY
+290 
-299 TFGDLGLHTLNAPKL
+299 FSAPKL
-314 KKIQWGGMIFRDSKL
+314 KKIK
-329 SVLNFAYG
+329 
-337 CEIEASGMLRMPDP
+337 
-351 SVSSITITGVTK
+351 
-363 IKDSGFI
+363 
-370 SYGQNTLKHI
+370 
-380 ELPDVIEFEG
+380 
-390 GTGRNSAAIESFSA
+390 NSQFFSMSEC
-404 PNLKKLK
+404 P
-411 AQLFTNGS
+411 
-419 YSNLTTVDIHNLQEI
+419 NLTTVDIPNLVEI
-434 TSSRLF
+434 ENSQLF
-440 NDAPITNLTL
+440 NDSPIPSLSL
-450 RGDLQV
+450 RGDLKA
-456 DASSTINL
+456 DASSNITLN
-464 QTYPTVITITD
+464 TYPTLITITD

-505 VTKWNLNTAKT
+505 ATKWNLNTAKT

-552 KNQYDMSHAMTAAEC
+552 KNQYDVSHAMTAAEC
-567 LDAFVL
+567 LDASVL

-610 PTRKLGDLTLTAL
+610 PTRKVGDLTLSAL
-623 PTTAVSTLQ
+623 STTTAANTLQ

-642 QGISRDLGGFLFKGN
+642 QGIGRDLGGFLFKGN

-755 MLADDNSAT
+755 MSADDNSAT
-764 LSDVWYTLQGT
+764 SSDAWYTLQGT
-775 RLPVKP
+775 RLPAKP

>member
-1 MKQKLHF
+1 MKQKLHL

-15 VALLMPAK
+15 VAFLMPTK
-23 TMAQVTQ
+23 LMAQVVINNI
-30 GYYTYTLSGTEATVT
+30 TYTFSGTEATVT
-45 KCTQTSGAVVIPETI
+45 GIWPLPANLVIPST
-60 VHGGKTYKVTA
+60 VTHNGVTYNVTTL
-71 VKFNSMLFYFAP
+71 NNFYTGSDDHTL
-83 TSITG
+83 TSITAP
-88 NSITSITGAAREV
+88 SIKKIIG
-101 SNSST
+101 
-106 FSNDNYLYE
+106 DNYSTYFLLLTSQQE
-115 DGICSS
+115 
-121 ISFPKLKTIK
+121 L
-131 NCKIGQGTFTSI
+131 TSI
-143 SFPELENIEA
+143 SFPALETIGGFN
-153 VKGLFA
+153 VFNQ
-159 GCLNLSFISL
+159 LN
-169 PKLKTI
+169 KLT
-175 SGYKI
+175 
-180 FNNLPAL
+180 
-187 ISLNLPELTEIKD
+187 T
-200 AADCL
+200 
-205 YNLPALTS
+205 
-213 LSLPKLNYIMGYQ
+213 LSLPSLTTIESNAWQCI
-226 ILSGLAALPSLSLPE
+226 SDLPVLTTLSLPE
-241 LPKIEAG
+241 LITLDGYSTLDNVKKLHTIHLPKVQTIAG
-248 AQYILNGYASLTTLD
+248 TWTLRSCSISELD
-263 LPKLTSV
+263 LPANCSV
-270 SGEGVISS
+270 T
-278 LPALQILNVPEL
+278 AM
-290 AIIKYPGIY
+290 
-299 TFGDLGLHTLNAPKL
+299 
-314 KKIQWGGMIFRDSKL
+314 GMFTW
-329 SVLNFAYG
+329 
-337 CEIEASGMLRMPDP
+337 PDP
-351 SVSSITITGVTK
+351 SVTSFTVRGLK
-363 IKDSGFI
+363 KLDGAFFI
-370 SYGQNTLKHI
+370 GHGGNTLKHI
-380 ELPDVIEFEG
+380 SFPDLEEYTG
-390 GTGRNSAAIESFSA
+390 GPIGANSEALESFSA
-404 PNLKKLK
+404 PKLRK
-411 AQLFTNGS
+411 IKNSQFFSMGS
-419 YSNLTTVDIHNLQEI
+419 CPNLTTVDMPNLVEI
-434 TSSRLF
+434 ENSQLF
-440 NDAPITNLTL
+440 NDSPIPSLSL

-464 QTYPTVITITD
+464 QTYPTLITITD
-475 EATANDIPASFFA
+475 EATVNDIPASFFA
-488 GVKGG
+488 NVMGG

-505 VTKWNLNTAKT
+505 ATKWNLNTAKT

-567 LDAFVL
+567 LDPSVL

-610 PTRKLGDLTLTAL
+610 PTRKVGDLTLSAL
-623 PTTAVSTLQ
+623 STTTAANTLQ

-637 ATSLN
+637 ASSLN
-642 QGISRDLGGFLFKGN
+642 QGIGRDLGGFLFKGN

>member
-1 MKQKLHF
+1 MKQKLHL
-8 FSLLLLT
+8 FSLLLLA
-15 VALLMPAK
+15 VALLAPAK
-23 TMAQVTQ
+23 AMAQVVI
-30 GYYTYTLSGTEATVT
+30 GNFTYTFSGNEATVT
-45 KCTQTSGAVVIPETI
+45 ASSLTSGDIVIPET
-60 VHGGKTYKVTA
+60 VVYGGNTYNVTA
-71 VKFNSMLFYFAP
+71 LSYDNTLFKGSP

-88 NSITSITGAAREV
+88 NSIKSITGG
-101 SNSST
+101 
-106 FSNDNYLYE
+106 D
-115 DGICSS
+115 DGLSL
-121 ISFPKLKTIK
+121 SFYPHKMKLCDRFK
-131 NCKIGQGTFTSI
+131 NCASI
-143 SFPELENIEA
+143 NFPHLVSLKKCVFLIDNNALTTLSLPELETIEQCA
-153 VKGLFA
+153 YF
-159 GCLNLSFISL
+159 LSDCSLLSSVSL
-169 PKLKTI
+169 PKLKKI
-175 SGYKI
+175 SAYQS
-180 FNNLPAL
+180 FYRLPAL
-187 ISLNLPELTEIKD
+187 TTLSLPELTEISN
-200 AADCL
+200 CRRTIQE
-205 YNLPALTS
+205 NSALVS
-213 LSLPKLNYIMGYQ
+213 LSLPKLQIIKGEFCIYLLDALQTLYI
-226 ILSGLAALPSLSLPE
+226 PE
-241 LPKIEAG
+241 LTEIVDG
-248 AQYILNGYASLTTLD
+248 SNC
-263 LPKLTSV
+263 
-270 SGEGVISS
+270 ISS
-278 LPALQILNVPEL
+278 LKKL
-290 AIIKYPGIY
+290 Y
-299 TFGDLGLHTLNAPKL
+299 TLNAPKL
-314 KKIQWGGMIFRDSKL
+314 QKIDHRRPFDESAFRVVNLADGCEINADGMLGGSYASSITVNGATKITDE
-329 SVLNFAYG
+329 NFAYY
-337 CEIEASGMLRMPDP
+337 
-351 SVSSITITGVTK
+351 SSI
-363 IKDSGFI
+363 
-370 SYGQNTLKHI
+370 LKHI
-380 ELPDVIEFEG
+380 SLPDVVEFKGSVGEG
-390 GTGRNSAAIESFSA
+390 CDAMESFSA
-404 PNLKKLK
+404 PKLKKLNNSG
-411 AQLFTNGS
+411 LFTQGS
-419 YSNLTTVDIHNLQEI
+419 CPNLTTVDIHNLEEV
-434 TSSRLF
+434 TGSRLF
-440 NDAPITNLTL
+440 NNSPITSLTL
-450 RGDLQV
+450 RGDLKV
-456 DASSTINL
+456 DAASTMTL
-464 QTYPTVITITD
+464 SAYPTVVTVTD
-475 EATANDIPASFFA
+475 QSAVSDIPVSFFA

-505 VTKWNLNTAKT
+505 ATKWNLNTAKT

-552 KNQYDMSHAMTAAEC
+552 KNQYDVSHAMTAAEC
-567 LDAFVL
+567 LDPSVL
-573 SVNDYGFTPTLAT
+573 SDNDLGFTPTLTT
-586 QTVQNGTDALAGF
+586 QTVQNGNNALAGY
-599 SFYYASAYADT
+599 SFYYASAYNDA

-755 MLADDNSAT
+755 MLADSNSAT
-764 LSDVWYTLQGT
+764 SSDVWYTLQGT

>member
-1 MKQKLHF
+1 MKHKLHL

-15 VALLMPAK
+15 VAFLMPTK
-23 TMAQVTQ
+23 LMAQVVINNI
-30 GYYTYTLSGTEATVT
+30 TYTFSGTEATVT
-45 KCTQTSGAVVIPETI
+45 NISPLPANLVIPST
-60 VHGGKTYKVTA
+60 VTYNGVIYNVTTL
-71 VKFNSMLFYFAP
+71 NNFYTGSDDHTL
-83 TSITG
+83 TSITAP
-88 NSITSITGAAREV
+88 SIKKIIG
-101 SNSST
+101 
-106 FSNDNYLYE
+106 DNYSTYFLLLTSQQE
-115 DGICSS
+115 
-121 ISFPKLKTIK
+121 L
-131 NCKIGQGTFTSI
+131 TSI
-143 SFPELENIEA
+143 SFPALETIGGFN
-153 VKGLFA
+153 VFNQ
-159 GCLNLSFISL
+159 LN
-169 PKLKTI
+169 KLT
-175 SGYKI
+175 
-180 FNNLPAL
+180 
-187 ISLNLPELTEIKD
+187 T
-200 AADCL
+200 
-205 YNLPALTS
+205 
-213 LSLPKLNYIMGYQ
+213 LSLPSLTTIESNAWQCI
-226 ILSGLAALPSLSLPE
+226 SELPVLTTLSLPE
-241 LPKIEAG
+241 LITLDGYSTLDDVKKLHTILLPKVQTIG
-248 AQYILNGYASLTTLD
+248 GTWILRQCSISELD
-263 LPKLTSV
+263 LPANCSV
-270 SGEGVISS
+270 T
-278 LPALQILNVPEL
+278 AM
-290 AIIKYPGIY
+290 
-299 TFGDLGLHTLNAPKL
+299 
-314 KKIQWGGMIFRDSKL
+314 GMFTW
-329 SVLNFAYG
+329 
-337 CEIEASGMLRMPDP
+337 PDP
-351 SVSSITITGVTK
+351 SVTSFTVRGLK
-363 IKDSGFI
+363 KLDGAFFI
-370 SYGQNTLKHI
+370 GHGGNTLKHI
-380 ELPDVIEFEG
+380 SFPDLEEYTG
-390 GTGRNSAAIESFSA
+390 GPIGANSEALESFSA
-404 PNLKKLK
+404 PKLRK
-411 AQLFTNGS
+411 IKNSQFFSMTECP
-419 YSNLTTVDIHNLQEI
+419 NLTTVDMPNLVEI
-434 TSSRLF
+434 ENSQLF
-440 NDAPITNLTL
+440 NDSPIPSLSL
-450 RGDLQV
+450 RGDLKA
-456 DASSTINL
+456 DAGSSITLN
-464 QTYPTVITITD
+464 TYPTLITITD
-475 EATANDIPASFFA
+475 EATANDIPASFF
-488 GVKGG
+488 VNVMGG
-493 RFIAPKGKAGMY
+493 RFIAPKGKAAMY
-505 VTKWNLNTAKT
+505 ATKWNLNTAKT

-567 LDAFVL
+567 LDASVL

-642 QGISRDLGGFLFKGN
+642 QGIGRDLGGFLFKGN

-747 TTGINTVN
+747 TTGISTVN
-755 MLADDNSAT
+755 MSADDNSAT